1 MRNSAPMDASIAT
14 ARVPLGAAEAAL
26 LEIGAAEETA
36 IRLRIHDASRIEWIV
51 AVPLP
56 RDRPLPYQI
65 DVELEVPA
73 SAVGRDASWDQLQTF
88 TRLDGPAEI
97 ASSADVTID
106 ALRRGAVTLTRML
119 ARAREGFA
127 RHCQSAATEPDKA
140 ELAGEPFLTVW
151 LNAAL
156 RAVHDAREKLTRP
169 APQDSAPIAKE
180 RVLVDEYVSVRLL
193 DMLAEAE
200 RGSRECAG
208 RVAAAAVFEVPA
220 AHIADALREEMAY
233 RRSRGFLEAEADSPE
248 TLERYLARAASL
260 KKHFEEVLFLDR
272 ESEQLDERVQLWT
285 RVVGALLAGI
295 IVTLPLQVLLT
306 MRAAD
311 LGLGLIAFALLTGIA
326 YAAREHIKERGRS
339 WLSGKMVRFQSQRV
353 LRCRVPAQR
362 LPKRDLLVEAREWC
376 RQTTRSR
383 PDPLHPEAGASLR
396 ATQVQYL
403 HRGTVRPQADLWN
416 AGVRRVLH
424 IFRYDLSPL
433 LPRLDDEVKPV
444 PVAEVDGKVAFVA
457 AVRRYHV
464 PILVGLAV
472 DGEHQKQFGTLV
484 LDRAGLRRL
493 DSRGSETE
501 VTATEMPRPL

>member
-1 MRNSAPMDASIAT
+1 MDASAAT
-14 ARVPLGAAEAAL
+14 VKAPLGAAEAAL

-56 RDRPLPYQI
+56 RDRALPYEI

-73 SAVGRDASWDQLQTF
+73 SAAGPNAPWDQLQTF

-119 ARAREGFA
+119 SRAREGFA
-127 RHCQSAATEPDKA
+127 RHCQSAAAGAVQPG
-140 ELAGEPFLTVW
+140 LAGEPFLTIW
-151 LNAAL
+151 LDAAL
-156 RAVHDAREKLTRP
+156 RAVRDAREKLTRP
-169 APQDSAPIAKE
+169 ASQGSSPLLAKE
-180 RVLVDEYVSVRLL
+180 RGLVDEYVSVRLL
-193 DMLAEAE
+193 DMLADAD
-200 RGSRECAG
+200 RGTRECAA
-208 RVAAAAVFEVPA
+208 RAAAPSAFEGPA
-220 AHIADALREEMAY
+220 ARIEQALREEMAY
-233 RRSRGFLEAEADSPE
+233 RRSRGFLEAEAASPE
-248 TLERYLARAASL
+248 SLERYIARAASL

-272 ESEQLDERVQLWT
+272 ETELLDERVQLWT
-285 RVVGALLAGI
+285 RVVGALVGGI
-295 IVTLPLQVLLT
+295 VVTLPLQFILSIG
-306 MRAAD
+306 AKN
-311 LGLGLIAFALLTGIA
+311 LGLGLLAFTLLTGIA

-339 WLSGKMVRFQSQRV
+339 WLTGKMVRFQSQRV
-353 LRCRVPAQR
+353 LRCRVPARR

-376 RQTTRSR
+376 RQTTRTR

-433 LPRLDDEVKPV
+433 LPRLDDQVKPV
-444 PVAEVDGKVAFVA
+444 PVAEADGKVAFVSA
-457 AVRRYHV
+457 ARRYHV

-472 DGEHQKQFGTLV
+472 EGEHQKQVGCLV

-493 DSRGSETE
+493 DRGSSETE
-501 VTATEMPRPL
+501 ATATETPRQP